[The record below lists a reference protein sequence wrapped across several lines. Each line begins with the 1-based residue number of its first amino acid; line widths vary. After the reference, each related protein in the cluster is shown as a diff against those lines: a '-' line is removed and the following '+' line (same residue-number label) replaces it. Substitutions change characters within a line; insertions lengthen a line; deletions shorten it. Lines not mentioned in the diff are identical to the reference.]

1 MERALRLFTRLDAA
15 AYQAIISAAQEK
27 RFWRDQTIFFE
38 GDPVRDVF
46 VLLSGCIKLTQTG
59 TRGNEVILR
68 LTTPGDVLGGVFNR
82 AYGQCCTARA
92 LRPSASLVWDVR
104 VFEAL
109 LERFPVFRQEVTY
122 ALEERLSEM
131 EQRFWEA
138 STQTT
143 ESRLSSELLRLT
155 SRLERSD
162 TKQHKI
168 VLSHAEL
175 AQLTGTGESTVSR
188 LLRLWEARGIVAV
201 QRRAVTIQN
210 SDALARLA
218 ESE

>member
-1 MERALRLFTRLDAA
+1 MDRALRLFTDLDAA
-15 AYQAIISAAQEK
+15 EYQAILSAAQEK

-38 GDPVRDVF
+38 GDPAHNVF
-46 VLLSGCIKLTQTG
+46 VLLSGCVKLTQTG

-68 LTTPGDVLGGVFNR
+68 LTTPGDVLGRVFDR
-82 AYGQCCTARA
+82 AYGQRCTARA
-92 LRPSASLVWDVR
+92 IRPSTSLVWNVR

-109 LERFPVFRQEVTY
+109 LERFPAFRQEIVC
-122 ALEERLSEM
+122 ALEERLFEM

-138 STQTT
+138 STQNT

-155 SRLERSD
+155 SKLERLS

-188 LLRLWEARGIVAV
+188 LLRLWEAQGIVAI

-218 ESE
+218 ASE